1 MVVYTVQGSWTIFRK
16 LISRLSDTDT
26 LHSRGK
32 YVTKYTRTQYII
44 VDTSTKVGR
53 GASITMLKDCIVEC

>member
-16 LISRLSDTDT
+16 LISRLSDT

-32 YVTKYTRTQYII
+32 YVTKYTRTQHII